1 MLPVYKERR
10 TRRVQ
15 EPFSMI
21 KKIEREIDDAKKDL
35 AILNVDYLKKKAQIE
50 EYLYDKEM
58 EILKLAE
65 DVRASRQYML

>member
-1 MLPVYKERR
+1 
-10 TRRVQ
+10 
-15 EPFSMI
+15 MI